1 MKRYLTPVGSRHSDN
16 GHRDSNHH
24 RLFSILTL
32 HQALSSYLRNF
43 LLLKN
48 ANYFS
53 IVIRYSDIF
62 VRFVKSMF
70 NNQNSDI
77 KYP

>member
-1 MKRYLTPVGSRHSDN
+1 MPKYLTKK
-16 GHRDSNHH
+16 
-24 RLFSILTL
+24 L
-32 HQALSSYLRNF
+32 

-48 ANYFS
+48 ANYPY
-53 IVIRYSDIF
+53 ILIRYSDIF

>member
-1 MKRYLTPVGSRHSDN
+1 MQISSLTAAMTENSRCPKRLTKK
-16 GHRDSNHH
+16 
-24 RLFSILTL
+24 L
-32 HQALSSYLRNF
+32 

-48 ANYFS
+48 VNYPY
-53 IVIRYSDIF
+53 ILTRYSDIF